1 MSIKPPIKCP
11 PDYSILSFRLTEC
24 RKFGVVKGIN
34 TLADVDMTN
43 MFVPIANYEER
54 MLTLKAGQTK
64 KIDVSSIGILGEMT
78 ETYTFDIVSANV
90 GSGTEHTYSLYDES
104 LGLIE
109 SINFTVDLVNT
120 TFAAAFQAAIA
131 NSTTIKTTVSVAF
144 ANFDTPT
151 GTVTITATARG
162 VKYRH
167 LLSVDN
173 TGFGGYFPFPFLSPG
188 DLSKA
193 YQKYNDPR
201 VKILFFYPDFY
212 KSNPQTGCNCLDP
225 SGELKSNV
233 KWIEYAFIDD
243 YNKINNPTSPI
254 IVEPNGSLT
263 DWKWLNTSLDHIDY
277 HFKVGSIIQIKN
289 SINPNARGMITS
301 IDGFEF
307 TVDSPIGDLTT
318 VGQKLTHAYS
328 PNAVQWNKMGD
339 LYIQTTGQD
348 ISDTDYNFIQ
358 TLVLRNPHNYDLPIN
373 ILIGS

>member
-54 MLTLKAGQTK
+54 MVTLKAGQTK

-78 ETYTFDIVSANV
+78 ETYTFEIVTANV
-90 GSGTEHTYSLYDES
+90 VPGTEHSYSLYDSS

-120 TFAAAFQAAIA
+120 TFTAAFQAAV
-131 NSTTIKTTVSVAF
+131 NSSTTIKNTVTISF
-144 ANFDTPT
+144 TGFDTTT
-151 GTVTITATARG
+151 GTVTITATAKG
-162 VKYRH
+162 TKYRH

-173 TGFGGYFPFPFLSPG
+173 TGFGGYFPFPFLTPG
-188 DLSKA
+188 DVSKK
-193 YQKYNDPR
+193 YQKYEDPR
-201 VKILFFYPDFY
+201 VKILFLYPDFY

-243 YNKINNPTSPI
+243 YDRINNPTSPI
-254 IVEPNGSLT
+254 IVQPDGSLT
-263 DWKWLNTSLDHIDY
+263 SWKWLNTSLDHIDY
-277 HFKVGSIIQIKN
+277 HFKVGDIIQIKN
-289 SINPNARGMITS
+289 STNPNSRGMITS
-301 IDGFEF
+301 IDGFDF
-307 TVDSPIGDLTT
+307 TVDSAIGDLST
-318 VGQKLTHAYS
+318 VGQQLSHAYS
-328 PNAVQWNKMGD
+328 PNQVQWYKMGD